1 MTVWRSRILTDVSA
15 VIHRGSDESRV
26 TVWWSLVRESA
37 LKWWADNA
45 LRLGASLSFYTA
57 FALSPILIIVI
68 AVAGFVFGEDP
79 VQRALMEQIKG
90 LVGSASAEAIQSML
104 ASARP
109 PSHGFLATATS
120 IGTVLVLATG
130 VFVEMQDGLNTI
142 WKRPLPGS
150 GLWRFIVDRLLSF
163 LLIVAMGFLLL
174 VSLVIDAV
182 LGAVGIYLATLLST
196 LSQAILRVVNEI
208 MSIAIVTLLFAM
220 MFRFLP
226 NAKVAWS
233 DVWVGAG
240 VTAVLFTVG
249 KFLIGLYLGTAG
261 ISSAY
266 GAASSLMVILL
277 WVYYSSLIFY
287 FGAEFTYIYASQ
299 YGCSSDLRNGGKV
312 RAV

>member
-1 MTVWRSRILTDVSA
+1 V
-15 VIHRGSDESRV
+15 
-26 TVWWSLVRESA
+26 
-37 LKWWADNA
+37 DNA

-68 AVAGFVFGEDP
+68 AVAGFVFGEDA

-90 LVGSASAEAIQSML
+90 LVGNASAEAIQSML

-109 PSHGFLATATS
+109 PSHGFLATAIS

-142 WKRPLPGS
+142 WKRPLKPGS
-150 GLWRFIVDRLLSF
+150 GLWRFIVDRMLSF
-163 LLIVAMGFLLL
+163 VLIVAMGFLLL
-174 VSLVIDAV
+174 VSLVID
-182 LGAVGIYLATLLST
+182 TLLGTVGMYLTT
-196 LSQAILRVVNEI
+196 LLPAPEAILYVVNATI
-208 MSIAIVTLLFAM
+208 SIVIVTMLFAM
-220 MFRFLP
+220 MFRLLP
-226 NAKVAWS
+226 NAKVAWG

-249 KFLIGLYLGTAG
+249 KFLIGLYLGKAG

-287 FGAEFTYIYASQ
+287 FGAEFTYVYAGQ
-299 YGCSSDLRNGGKV
+299 YGHSSDLRNSGNV